1 MGCHMLMQDGAIV
14 HVYDPKVKKEDALTE
29 FKYHNMDVDESR
41 LIFSKSAE
49 EAVDGAHA
57 LVVLTE
63 WDEFKKYPYHEFYAT
78 MMKPA
83 FLFDGRS
90 ILNHSM
96 LEDIG
101 FEVHAIGKG
110 RGPDGKLRVFEK
122 TPHEVAASINEKIA
136 KGPFAPP

>member
-1 MGCHMLMQDGAIV
+1 MTIGSSIPLSENNMQ
-14 HVYDPKVKKEDALTE
+14 
-29 FKYHNMDVDESR
+29 VDESR
-41 LIFSKSAE
+41 LIFANSAK

-63 WDEFKKYPYHEFYAT
+63 WDEFKRYDYRELYAT

-90 ILNHSM
+90 ILNHSE

-101 FEVHAIGKG
+101 FEVHSIGKG
-110 RGPDGKLRVFEK
+110 RGADGRLRAFK
-122 TPHEVAASINEKIA
+122 NA
-136 KGPFAPP
+136 

>member
-1 MGCHMLMQDGAIV
+1 M
-14 HVYDPKVKKEDALTE
+14 TE
-29 FKYHNMDVDESR
+29 FQYHNMQIDEKR
-41 LIFSKSAE
+41 LIFTKTPQ
-49 EAVDGAHA
+49 EAVDSSHA

-63 WDEFKKYPYHEFYAT
+63 WDEFKAYPYHEFYAT

-90 ILNHSM
+90 ILNHSR

-110 RGPDGKLRVFEK
+110 RGPDGKLRVLDQEPAHK
-122 TPHEVAASINEKIA
+122 SAACVDV
-136 KGPFAPP
+136 